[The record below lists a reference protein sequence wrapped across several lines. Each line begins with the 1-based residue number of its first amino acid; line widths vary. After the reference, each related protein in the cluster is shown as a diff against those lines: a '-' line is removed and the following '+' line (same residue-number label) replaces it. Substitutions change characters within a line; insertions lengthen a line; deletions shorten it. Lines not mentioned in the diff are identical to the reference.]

1 MGESG
6 RRRPGEIRDA
16 ILNFFEANQRE
27 ATPSEIRTALADH
40 LKTDISE
47 SSVRSYLR
55 LNTPR
60 RFIQPSPG
68 KYQLNPPAIEIDAFP
83 KSTAVTTISKS
94 ADYRFGESLLW
105 NADCTNWLAA
115 QSERSIQAIVT
126 DPPYGLLEY
135 SDEQQ
140 RKMRDGKGGVWR
152 HAPSF
157 DGHQRAPLPRFTVLD
172 ENHLLELSNFFHSWA
187 KLCLRVLVPG
197 GHMAVATNPLL
208 SHRLA
213 IAIGEAGFER
223 RGEIIRLVMTMRG
236 GDRPKNAHL
245 EFPEVSAM
253 PRSMFEPWLL
263 FRRPL
268 EGRLQDNLRKWK
280 TGGLRRP
287 EAKRP
292 FCDVIESAPT
302 RKSEREIANHPSLK
316 PQSFLRQIVRA
327 ILPLGE
333 GIVLDCFAGSG
344 STLAAAEAVGYQS
357 IGVERDR
364 TYFEMATK
372 AIPKLASLSLNR
384 VNAADSVDPVLPQ
397 FGDAFTIERSGASA

>member
-1 MGESG
+1 MYGNG

-16 ILNFFEANQRE
+16 ILNFFKIHQRE
-27 ATPSEIRTALADH
+27 ATPAEIRIAIADH
-40 LKTDISE
+40 FKAKISE

-55 LNTPR
+55 LNTPHQ
-60 RFIQPSPG
+60 FVQPSPG
-68 KYQLNPPAIEIDAFP
+68 KYQIADWLNGKDNSSE
-83 KSTAVTTISKS
+83 SS
-94 ADYRFGESLLW
+94 ARVKVSQKPDYRFGSASLW
-105 NADCTNWLAA
+105 NTDCADWLDS
-115 QSERSIQAIVT
+115 QPDCSIDAIVT

-140 RKMRDGKGGVWR
+140 QKLRNGKGGVWR

-172 ENHLLELSNFFHSWA
+172 ENHLLELRTFFHSWA
-187 KLCLRVLVPG
+187 KRCFRVLVPG
-197 GHMAVATNPLL
+197 AHIAVASNPLL

-236 GDRPKNAHL
+236 GDRPKNAHE

-263 FRRPL
+263 FRKPL

-287 EAKRP
+287 EVSRP

-302 RKSEREIANHPSLK
+302 RKSERAIANHPSLK
-316 PQSFLRQIVRA
+316 PQSFMRQIVRA

-344 STLAAAEAVGYQS
+344 STLAAAEAVGYES
-357 IGVERDR
+357 VGVERDR
-364 TYFEMATK
+364 AYFEMATR
-372 AIPKLASLSLNR
+372 AIPKLTARSLDR
-384 VNAADSVDPVLPQ
+384 PTICDSIDPILPQ
-397 FGDAFTIERSGASA
+397 FADPFPVKRSGASS